1 MKANVGKR
9 VTARVIATLCLAVAM
24 ALIPPMIYHN
34 PLYAAFYLDDA
45 AKEIGSQFSD
55 NTRWI
60 HLGGIVV
67 IWFMNLLFFITN
79 EKKGDYGRELE
90 RRTRLQGLLN
100 FLLLVVSV
108 AAMIGYRFMVNG
120 EVWIGTY
127 LPNAQMSILTLYAPY
142 YTMAL
147 SAAILWAFCMR
158 AAPATNCAVRCYLPR
173 KIDERMK
180 RAERTR

>member
-1 MKANVGKR
+1 MKSSPSDAPNCR
-9 VTARVIATLCLAVAM
+9 NSMNAPAPATRLSTIATARGTAGRSRAATATRVVRTTQFTGIALGAST
-24 ALIPPMIYHN
+24 
-34 PLYAAFYLDDA
+34 DA
-45 AKEIGSQFSD
+45 SG
-55 NTRWI
+55 
-60 HLGGIVV
+60 VV
-67 IWFMNLLFFITN
+67 DFA
-79 EKKGDYGRELE
+79 GVRG
-90 RRTRLQGLLN
+90 
-100 FLLLVVSV
+100 
-108 AAMIGYRFMVNG
+108 AFMVNG

-158 AAPATNCAVRCYLPR
+158 AAPATNCAVRCYLPK

>member
-1 MKANVGKR
+1 MNANVGKR
-9 VTARVIATLCLAVAM
+9 ITARVIATLCLAAAL

-34 PLYAAFYLDDA
+34 PLYATFYLDDA

-55 NTRWI
+55 NTRGI
-60 HLGGIVV
+60 HLGAIVAV
-67 IWFMNLLFFITN
+67 WLLNLLFFITN
-79 EKKGDYGRELE
+79 ENKGDSGKTLE
-90 RRTRLQGLLN
+90 RRTRLQGTLN
-100 FLLLVVSV
+100 FLLLLVCV
-108 AAMIGYRFMVNG
+108 AAMIGYRFMVNT